1 MGKIKKAIIF
11 SMLFLFSTSVKA
23 ETCGYEE
30 KAKLNNEAANVKVNY
45 EIKQGELDKNVY
57 TPPDAIAGTEEEAN
71 WNPTYDYFQVNILNL
86 TENIYVEVRND
97 QNNETT
103 KYYYSNSQDGKIVID
118 WLNLENVTKF
128 NITVK
133 STDASGCT
141 DRTLKT
147 LNLTLPRY
155 NEYYLYGV
163 CSNAPE
169 YYLCQKYVTF
179 DDIDFGY
186 FVRKVSEEVERKNQ
200 EEIEKNLKWY
210 EKAWNFIKDHKVAFI
225 TGGVIIVAT
234 GATITVVIIRK
245 RRRSII

>member
-45 EIKQGELDKNVY
+45 EIKQRQLDKNNY
-57 TPPDAIAGTEEEAN
+57 NPPDAIVGTEDEAN
-71 WNPTYDYFQVNILNL
+71 WNPTVDYFQVNILNL
-86 TENIYVEVRND
+86 TENIYVEVKND
-97 QNNETT
+97 QNNETI
-103 KYYYSNSQDGKIVID
+103 KYYYNNSQDGKIAID
-118 WLNLENVTKF
+118 WLNLENVAKF
-128 NITVK
+128 TITVK

-155 NEYYLYGV
+155 NEYYEYSL
-163 CSNAPE
+163 CQSIPD

-179 DDIDFGY
+179 DEVKLGY
-186 FVRKVSEEVERKNQ
+186 FTKKVYEEIDKKNQ
-200 EEIEKNLKWY
+200 KEIEKNLKWY

-225 TGGVIIVAT
+225 TGGVIIVAA

>member
-45 EIKQGELDKNVY
+45 EIKQRQLDKNNY
-57 TPPDAIAGTEEEAN
+57 NPPDAIVGTEDEAN
-71 WNPTYDYFQVNILNL
+71 WNPTVDYFQVNILNL
-86 TENIYVEVRND
+86 TENIYVEVKND

-103 KYYYSNSQDGKIVID
+103 KYYYNNSQDGKIAID
-118 WLNLENVTKF
+118 FLNLENVAKF
-128 NITVK
+128 TITVK

-155 NEYYLYGV
+155 NEYYEYSL
-163 CSNAPE
+163 CQSIPD

-179 DDIDFGY
+179 DEVKLGY
-186 FVRKVSEEVERKNQ
+186 FTKKVYEEIDKKNQ

-225 TGGVIIVAT
+225 TGGVIIVAA

>member
-45 EIKQGELDKNVY
+45 EIKQRQLDKNNY
-57 TPPDAIAGTEEEAN
+57 NPPDAIVGTEDEAN
-71 WNPTYDYFQVNILNL
+71 WNPTVDYFQVNILNL
-86 TENIYVEVRND
+86 TENIYVEVKND
-97 QNNETT
+97 QNNDTT
-103 KYYYSNSQDGKIVID
+103 KYYYNNSQDGKIAID
-118 WLNLENVTKF
+118 WLNLENVAKF
-128 NITVK
+128 TITVK

-155 NEYYLYGV
+155 NEYYEYSL
-163 CSNAPE
+163 CQSIPD

-179 DDIDFGY
+179 DEVKLGY
-186 FVRKVSEEVERKNQ
+186 FTKKVYEEIDKKNQ
-200 EEIEKNLKWY
+200 KEIEKNLKWY

-225 TGGVIIVAT
+225 TGGVIIVAA

>member
-45 EIKQGELDKNVY
+45 EIKQRQLDKNNY
-57 TPPDAIAGTEEEAN
+57 NPPDAIVGTEDEAN
-71 WNPTYDYFQVNILNL
+71 WNPIVDYFQVNILNL
-86 TENIYVEVRND
+86 TENIYVEVKND

-103 KYYYSNSQDGKIVID
+103 KYYYNNSQDGKIAID
-118 WLNLENVTKF
+118 WLNLENVAKF
-128 NITVK
+128 TITVK

-155 NEYYLYGV
+155 NEYYEYSL
-163 CSNAPE
+163 CQSIPD

-179 DDIDFGY
+179 DEVKLGY
-186 FVRKVSEEVERKNQ
+186 FTKKVYEEIDKKNQ
-200 EEIEKNLKWY
+200 KEIEKNLKWY

-225 TGGVIIVAT
+225 TGGVIIVAA